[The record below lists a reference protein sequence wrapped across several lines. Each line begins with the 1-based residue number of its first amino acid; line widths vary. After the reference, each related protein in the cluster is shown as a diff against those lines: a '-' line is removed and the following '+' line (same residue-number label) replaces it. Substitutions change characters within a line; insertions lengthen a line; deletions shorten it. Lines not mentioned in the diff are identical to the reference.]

1 MRNFKTLMTATATT
15 IMLGTTAFS
24 NAADSQGAAWVL
36 DPALSDVSFGSI
48 KNDYYGESHS
58 FGKTSGSVSKDGEVT
73 ISLGLGSVET
83 NIDIRNERLV
93 EFVFNNAPNAT
104 ITANIDMAELDALP
118 IGGSTTIE
126 TSGTLTLLGI
136 ENELDANFFVMRLSE
151 TQVLVDSNGMV
162 MLSTEDA
169 EIDAGID
176 KLQELASL
184 DGITRVSPVSL
195 RMIFNSGS

>member
-1 MRNFKTLMTATATT
+1 MRKFITT
-15 IMLGTTAFS
+15 VAAGAVVAALGF
-24 NAADSQGAAWVL
+24 AASPTIADGHAAGWVL
-36 DPALSDVSFGSI
+36 DSELSNISFGSI
-48 KNDYYGESHS
+48 KNDYVGESHT
-58 FGKTSGSVSKDGEVT
+58 FGKTSGTVTGDGMVT
-73 ISLGLGSVET
+73 IELGLGSVET
-83 NIDIRNERLV
+83 NIDIRNERMR

-104 ITANIDMAELDALP
+104 ITAAIDMAELNALP
-118 IGGSTTIE
+118 VGGSTNIE
-126 TSGTLTLLGI
+126 TEGTLTLLGV
-136 ENELDANFFVMRLSE
+136 ENDLEASFFVMRLSE

-195 RMIFNSGS
+195 RLVFNAGS

>member
-1 MRNFKTLMTATATT
+1 MRNFKTLMTVAATT
-15 IMLGTTAFS
+15 TLLGFS
-24 NAADSQGAAWVL
+24 ASSSMADGHAAAWVL
-36 DPALSDVSFGSI
+36 DPALSNVSFGSI
-48 KNDYYGESHS
+48 KNDYLGESHT
-58 FGKTSGSVSKDGEVT
+58 FRKTSGSVTKDGDVT
-73 ISLGLGSVET
+73 VNLGLGSVET

-118 IGGSTTIE
+118 VGGSTNIE
-126 TSGTLTLLGI
+126 TSGTLNLLGI

-169 EIDAGID
+169 EIDGGID
-176 KLQELASL
+176 TLQELASL

-195 RMIFNSGS
+195 RLIFTSGS

>member
-1 MRNFKTLMTATATT
+1 MRNFKSLMTAAATTAMLGLTATSS
-15 IMLGTTAFS
+15 TADGH
-24 NAADSQGAAWVL
+24 ATAWAL
-36 DPALSDVSFGSI
+36 DPALSNISFGSI
-48 KNDYYGESHS
+48 KNDYYGESHT
-58 FGKTSGSVSKDGEVT
+58 FGSISGSVTDAGEVT
-73 ISLGLGSVET
+73 LNLGLGSVET

-104 ITANIDMAELDALP
+104 ITANIDMAVLDALP
-118 IGGSTTIE
+118 VGGSANIE
-126 TSGTLTLLGI
+126 TYGTLNLLGI

-169 EIDAGID
+169 EIDRGID
-176 KLQELASL
+176 TLQELASL

-195 RMIFNSGS
+195 RLIFNSDS